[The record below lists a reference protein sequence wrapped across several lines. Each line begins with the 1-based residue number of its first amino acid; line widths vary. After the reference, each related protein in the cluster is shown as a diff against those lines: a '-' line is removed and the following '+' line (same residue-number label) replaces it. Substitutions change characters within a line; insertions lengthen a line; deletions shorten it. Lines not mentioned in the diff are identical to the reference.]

1 MTVMEWNDR
10 LNIGVDLID
19 NAHKKLFSIMR
30 RMAKLQENPDNYK
43 LLCEEGI
50 KYFKS
55 YTLKHFAEEE
65 DYMQSIQYRRYE
77 MHKRLHD
84 NLRDNT
90 LPSLEKELL
99 ETDYSPESVQNFMG
113 VCMAWLTQH
122 IMNED
127 RAITGKIPPLQQTAQ
142 EKDIIRALSQ
152 SLIQILETTLG
163 IHAEVASEHYQGEP
177 AGAMAFCRLMYQSE
191 NGKSLFAYLGFEDKL
206 ILSAVSEMM
215 GTQVKKVDKMS
226 LSAIQL
232 LSRSVMQNLRQQFPD
247 VLDYTLKKENLI
259 SYEIMFKTIQ
269 NSCPPVSVLFR
280 TDRGYFVFCIQT

>member
-19 NAHKKLFSIMR
+19 DAHQKLFSIMR

-43 LLCEEGI
+43 LLCQEGI

-55 YTLKHFAEEE
+55 YTLRHFAEEE
-65 DYMQSIQYRRYE
+65 NYMQSIQYRRYE

-84 NLRDNT
+84 NLRDKT
-90 LPSLEKELL
+90 LPMLEKEVL
-99 ETDYSPESVQNFMG
+99 EADYSQESVQRFMG

-127 RAITGKIPPLQQTAQ
+127 RAITGKIPPLQQNTA
-142 EKDIIRALSQ
+142 EKDMIEAMSQ
-152 SLIQILETTLG
+152 SVIRILQTTLG
-163 IHAEVASEHYQGEP
+163 IDAEVASEHYQGEP
-177 AGAMAFCRLMYQSE
+177 AGNMTFCRLMYQSG
-191 NGKSLFAYLGFEDKL
+191 NGKSILAYLGFEDRL

-226 LSAIQL
+226 LSATQL
-232 LSRSVMQNLRQQFPD
+232 IARSIMKSLRQQFPD
-247 VLDYTLKKENLI
+247 VLAYRLEKENLI
-259 SYEIMFKTIQ
+259 SYEIMYKTIQ
-269 NSCPPVSVLFR
+269 NACPPVSILFR
-280 TDRGYFVFCIQT
+280 TSCGYFVFCIQS